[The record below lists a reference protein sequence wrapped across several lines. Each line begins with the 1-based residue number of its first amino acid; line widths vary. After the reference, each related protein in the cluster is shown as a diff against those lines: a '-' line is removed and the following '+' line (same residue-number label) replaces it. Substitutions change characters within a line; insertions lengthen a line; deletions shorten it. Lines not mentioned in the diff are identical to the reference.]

1 MGAVGADEAVAAPGL
16 RIAVDFYAAKAEEL
30 QLRQAALE
38 DELATLRSEL
48 ARVSGTRDQ
57 LADVLAELLVGQS
70 QEDPAEPGP
79 TAAEESGPGVA
90 EEPSSV
96 PPSEPA
102 PPRRSAG
109 RRGAQS
115 GEVMQAVLMVLV
127 TAGRPMRVR
136 EITEA
141 IGRPASGKEGRAPQ
155 ETTRSTCKRLV
166 QQGKAVE
173 GPVGVFA
180 IARSGEPSA
189 EGAA

>member
-1 MGAVGADEAVAAPGL
+1 MG
-16 RIAVDFYAAKAEEL
+16 FYTAKAEEL

-38 DELATLRSEL
+38 DEFAALRAEL

-57 LADVLAELLVGQS
+57 LAVVLAELTVDLP
-70 QEDPAEPGP
+70 QENPAEPGP
-79 TAAEESGPGVA
+79 TAAAGTGPGVA
-90 EEPSSV
+90 EESSPV

-102 PPRRSAG
+102 PPRRSTG

-115 GEVMQAVLMVLV
+115 GEVMQAVLRVLV

-155 ETTRSTCKRLV
+155 ETVRSMCKRLAL
-166 QQGKAVE
+166 QGKAVE

-180 IARSGEPSA
+180 IARAEEPQA

>member
-1 MGAVGADEAVAAPGL
+1 MEAVGADEAVAAPGL

-30 QLRQAALE
+30 RLRQAALE
-38 DELATLRSEL
+38 HELTTLKAEL
-48 ARVSGTRDQ
+48 ARISGTRDQ
-57 LADVLAELLVGQS
+57 LADVLAELAVDQP
-70 QEDPAEPGP
+70 QAAPAEPGP
-79 TAAEESGPGVA
+79 TAAAGLGPGTVEESSP
-90 EEPSSV
+90 V
-96 PPSEPA
+96 PPSEPS
-102 PPRRSAG
+102 PPRRAAG

-115 GEVMQAVLMVLV
+115 GEVMQAVLRVLV

-141 IGRPASGKEGRAPQ
+141 IGRPASGREGRAPQ
-155 ETTRSTCKRLV
+155 ETTRSTCKRLA

-180 IARSGEPSA
+180 IARSEKPQA